1 MLRFL
6 EITWLFI
13 SFLAFVAAAYN
24 WFSRGFSDSYIL
36 FAISAISLLM
46 FFYRRNLRKSKED

>member
-13 SFLAFVAAAYN
+13 ACLAFVAAVYN
-24 WFSRGFSDSYIL
+24 WYSRGLSDSYIL
-36 FAISAISLLM
+36 FGISAISLIM